1 MTNEEKAATLLLS
14 LGPEAAANVMKNL
27 GPDEIKRVG
36 RCMTGLKGISRA
48 DIEKIAGEF
57 CELAQKVG
65 SGITSVKAQRVEDM
79 VVMAMGAE
87 KGKAV
92 IQTIEN
98 ERISS
103 DNSAIKRLRNT
114 APKILA
120 EATQVEHPQTTALIL
135 AHLRPEQSAE
145 ILESFSSEKQKD
157 IAGRIATMGSVPHN
171 FIEEVARTLE
181 SGFAVEDENSV
192 NADGGGGGGVHMMA
206 EILNQMNKAGEEE
219 ILEAIN
225 QQNPDTATE
234 IKNLMFTF
242 DDIFK
247 IDDKGMQILLE
258 SITREELARALKIVD
273 DGMKEKIF
281 KNISKRAAEMLKED
295 IDNMPP
301 TKLSDVEKSQRVI
314 IDAARQLE
322 GEGKITIAGG
332 SEEDAL
338 V

>member
-36 RCMTGLKGISRA
+36 RCMTGLKGISKA

-57 CELAQKVG
+57 CELAQNVG
-65 SGITSVKAQRVEDM
+65 SGITSVKAQLVEDM

-87 KGKAV
+87 KGKTV

-120 EATQVEHPQTTALIL
+120 EATQAEHPQTTALIL
-135 AHLRPEQSAE
+135 AHLRPEQAAE

-157 IAGRIATMGSVPHN
+157 IASRIATMGSVPHN
-171 FIEEVARTLE
+171 FIEEAARTLE
-181 SGFAVEDENSV
+181 SGFAVEDENNI
-192 NADGGGGGGVHMMA
+192 NAGGGGGGVHMMA

-273 DGMKEKIF
+273 DDMKEKIF
-281 KNISKRAAEMLKED
+281 KNISKRAGEMLKED

-322 GEGKITIAGG
+322 SEGKITIAGG
-332 SEEDAL
+332 SEDDAL

>member
-14 LGPEAAANVMKNL
+14 LGPEAAASVMKNL

-65 SGITSVKAQRVEDM
+65 SGIASVKAQLVEDM
-79 VVMAMGAE
+79 VVMAMGSE

-98 ERISS
+98 EKASS

-120 EATQVEHPQTTALIL
+120 EATAVEHPQTTALIL

-157 IAGRIATMGSVPHN
+157 IAGRIAMMGSVPHN
-171 FIEEVARTLE
+171 FIEETARTLE
-181 SGFAVEDENSV
+181 SGFAVEDENSG
-192 NADGGGGGGVHMMA
+192 NTGGGGGVHMMA
-206 EILNQMNKAGEEE
+206 EILNQMNKTGEEE

-247 IDDKGMQILLE
+247 IDDKGMQTLLE
-258 SITREELARALKIVD
+258 SIAREELARALKIVD
-273 DGMKEKIF
+273 DDMKEKIF
-281 KNISKRAAEMLKED
+281 KNISKRAATMLEED
-295 IDNMPP
+295 IANMPP
-301 TKLSDVEKSQRVI
+301 TKLSDVEKSQRI
-314 IDAARQLE
+314 IIETAKQLE
-322 GEGKITIAGG
+322 NDGKITMAGG